1 MVYAKLSHGIPT
13 KRRLIF
19 KEIVFFILSPLSRV
33 SSFTELHRLHSL
45 DGLALCL
52 PHIVT
57 VVVKPMFNGS
67 VQLHSASRG
76 RGLSPPLSHPRRS
89 SLSCH
94 RFPFIPRPPI
104 VQRLP
109 TPSRLSLTH
118 SSLCRSLPLALA
130 HSSSIDGSVSRPWSR
145 RDVWVN
151 RSPHRGHLWFP
162 GSLPVLR
169 ENRDSVVEIR

>member
-1 MVYAKLSHGIPT
+1 M
-13 KRRLIF
+13 F
-19 KEIVFFILSPLSRV
+19 PLSQNYTGYTPR
-33 SSFTELHRLHSL
+33 T
-45 DGLALCL
+45 GLALCL

-57 VVVKPMFNGS
+57 VVVKPIFNGS
-67 VQLHSASRG
+67 IQLHSASRG

-130 HSSSIDGSVSRPWSR
+130 HSSSIDGSVGRPWSR

-151 RSPHRGHLWFP
+151 RSPHRGHLWLP

-169 ENRDSVVEIR
+169 KRIVIQLMKFV